1 MLHMEK
7 EYIFIEG
14 IKDRSEFDVP
24 ENRVP
29 ETDHPHALLDLLL
42 LLVDDDR
49 EHGRHELT
57 QAHDDV
63 ERYDGAQ
70 DVSAA

>member
-1 MLHMEK
+1 MLHME
-7 EYIFIEG
+7 YVFIEG

-42 LLVDDDR
+42 LLVDDDG
-49 EHGRHELT
+49 EHRRHELT
-57 QAHDDV
+57 QAQHDVDRDDGPQDV
-63 ERYDGAQ
+63 E
-70 DVSAA
+70 AA